1 MAINPL
7 SRPDT
12 SGFLPKEYV
21 ERRSEAKFYIVVFLL
36 FIVVMAGV
44 AGAFVVTQRRWSDVR
59 AAQLNIN
66 SVFEGEQVKLTQL
79 RQLEL
84 HRADMLERAKVTSAL
99 LEPIPRSVMM
109 AELVDRLPGDVTLFT
124 LALEAE
130 RIREAPAAPQSGKK
144 AKPKTGT
151 LSGGAPAAEKP
162 AIVVPKYKYL
172 LTIDGVGTANKQVA
186 DYLES
191 LQESPLFAHVELTL
205 IETKVIHDES
215 YRGFRLTAELRDD
228 ADARAVNEAEEV
240 EREVL
245 THVIDG
251 EG

>member
-7 SRPDT
+7 GRPDT

-44 AGAFVVTQRRWSDVR
+44 AGAFFVTQQRWSEVR
-59 AAQLNIN
+59 TAQGDIN
-66 SVFEGEQVKLTQL
+66 AVFEGEQVKLTQL

-84 HRADMLERAKVTSAL
+84 QRTDMLERAKVTSAL

-109 AELVDRLPGDVTLFT
+109 AELVGRLPKDVTLFT
-124 LALEAE
+124 LTLESE
-130 RIREAPAAPQSGKK
+130 RIREVPQAPQAGQK

-151 LSGGAPAAEKP
+151 LSGGVPQADKP
-162 AIVVPKYKYL
+162 EIVLPKFKYL
-172 LTIDGVGTANKQVA
+172 LTIDGVGTSNKQIA

-191 LQESPLFAHVELTL
+191 LQESPLFKHVELMH
-205 IETKVIHDES
+205 IEAKMISNES
-215 YRGFRLTAELRDD
+215 YRGFRMTAELQEE
-228 ADARAVNEAEEV
+228 ADAREVAEAQEV
-240 EREVL
+240 ERDVL
-245 THVIDG
+245 VHAHEGG
-251 EG
+251 E